1 MSSADNITIE
11 LAPSATDEVRALIG
25 ELDRE
30 LAGEY
35 SAEQRHGLTLDAI
48 FQPHVRFFLAR
59 LDGAA
64 VGCGG
69 VAFCADF
76 AEVKRMYVRDA
87 ARGRGVGQALLTRI
101 EAEARQAGF
110 TLLRLETG
118 DRQLAAIQLYTRAG
132 FQLCPAF
139 GVYATMAPQA
149 IVTSVFMEKRL
160 DPSPQPSARH
170 L

>member
-1 MSSADNITIE
+1 MSNADNITIE

-35 SAEQRHGLTLDAI
+35 SAEQRHGLTLEAI

-59 LDGAA
+59 WNGAA

-69 VAFCADF
+69 VAFFTDF

-87 ARGRGVGQALLTRI
+87 MRGRGVGQALLARI

-118 DRQLAAIQLYTRAG
+118 SHQAAALRLYARAG

-139 GVYATMAPQA
+139 GIYATMAPQA

-160 DPSPQPSARH
+160 KEPAA
-170 L
+170 